1 MHQSLGLN
9 HWNKNSLID
18 YYWISCV
25 CAVLTWGCISDFNGL
40 IGNWKQNYYLLV
52 YLVVY
57 CDQKYPISHILTSG
71 STYLGNHISDLN
83 GLLDYCKK
91 RFDMLRLCP
100 DHPKSNRLTLKIGY
114 FFLDRLHGSLW
125 QSNTFLRG
133 SRGARSSHISVTFF
147 QLSLIFS
154 LLNIKLNPVNPVW
167 FRAW

>member
-18 YYWISCV
+18 YYWISCIG
-25 CAVLTWGCISDFNGL
+25 AALTWGCISDFNGL
-40 IGNWKQNYYLLV
+40 IGDWKQNY

-57 CDQKYPISHILTSG
+57 CDQKYTINPILTSG
-71 STYLGNHISDLN
+71 STYLVNRVFLHHISDLN

-91 RFDMLRLCP
+91 WFDLLWLCP

-133 SRGARSSHISVTFF
+133 SRGARSSQISVTF
-147 QLSLIFS
+147 ST
-154 LLNIKLNPVNPVW
+154 
-167 FRAW
+167 

>member
-25 CAVLTWGCISDFNGL
+25 GAALTWGCISDFNGL
-40 IGNWKQNYYLLV
+40 IGNWKQNYNLLV

-57 CDQKYPISHILTSG
+57 CDQKYSISHILTSG
-71 STYLGNHISDLN
+71 STYLGNRVFLHHISDLN

-91 RFDMLRLCP
+91 RFDLLRLCP
-100 DHPKSNRLTLKIGY
+100 DHPKSNR
-114 FFLDRLHGSLW
+114 

-154 LLNIKLNPVNPVW
+154 RLNIKLNPVNPVW
-167 FRAW
+167 FRVW